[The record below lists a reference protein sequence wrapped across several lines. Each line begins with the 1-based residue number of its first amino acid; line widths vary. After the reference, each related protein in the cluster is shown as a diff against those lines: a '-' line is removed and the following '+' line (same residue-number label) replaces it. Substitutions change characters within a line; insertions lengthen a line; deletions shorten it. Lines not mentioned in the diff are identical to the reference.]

1 MSELEVDKMDT
12 GWKLWTKGYRN
23 SPMLTGIGV
32 MLLYIGV
39 LFLVV
44 NLLDTKNFDDVVLL
58 VFHNLSSLICIVL
71 GVIFLIRGL
80 LWHRN
85 IQKKRK
91 KLEQRLAVSTYCY
104 GRITGVFY
112 QVVHPETSIDSS
124 NDNPYLES
132 YVTVAYED
140 DAGNVMSTVSDEYF
154 GDLAS
159 CLSCNT
165 VKVYGCMDEE
175 GKPVLELPW
184 RKSKDAP
191 FISFAQYRYT
201 LSQRN
206 LIYWI
211 MRNGDKVLYVV
222 IFFAMLLVTISNFT
236 R

>member
-1 MSELEVDKMDT
+1 MDT

-23 SPMLTGIGV
+23 SSMLTGIGI
-32 MLLYIGV
+32 MLLYIGI

-44 NLLDTKNFDDVVLL
+44 NLFHTKNLDDIVLL

-71 GVIFLIRGL
+71 GIIFLIRGIL
-80 LWHRN
+80 QYRN
-85 IQKKRK
+85 VQKKRK
-91 KLEQRLAVSTYCY
+91 KLNQRLAVSSYYY

-112 QVVHPETSIDSS
+112 HIVHPETSTDSS

-140 DAGNVMSTVSDEYF
+140 DAGNVLSTVSDEYF

-165 VKVYGCMDEE
+165 VKVYRCMDEE
-175 GKPVLELPW
+175 GKPVLELSW
-184 RKSKDAP
+184 RQSKDDP
-191 FISFAQYRYT
+191 FISFAEYRYT

-211 MRNGDKVLYVV
+211 MRNEEKVLCVV
-222 IFFAMLLVTISNFT
+222 IFFAMLLITISHFM